1 MAISNDAGSNY
12 LKGLVKFSE
21 IKIFRL
27 VFLFSNLVLAEE
39 VDIREEVRG
48 ALRKGKRAKRG
59 LRERRGG

>member
-1 MAISNDAGSNY
+1 M
-12 LKGLVKFSE
+12 KFSE

-27 VFLFSNLVLAEE
+27 VFFFLSNLVLAEE